1 MDYKCALDTVVN
13 EVIIDRNHYKT
24 NSLDETIAI
33 YQWSK
38 DYKKPISPKLQAS
51 FQAEQEI
58 RGALGERLDHI
69 RGYWSQFGIMDK
81 RMDTDRLLERI
92 MRQISVQI
100 VNDDPDDDSIDED
113 DIL

>member
-1 MDYKCALDTVVN
+1 MDYKCALDTVVI
-13 EVIIDRNHYKT
+13 EAITDRNHYKS
-24 NSLDETIAI
+24 NSLDEIVAI

-38 DYKKPISPKLQAS
+38 NYKKPDSPKLQAA

-58 RGALGERLDHI
+58 RGALGERLDQI

-81 RMDTDRLLERI
+81 RMDTERLLERI
-92 MRQISVQI
+92 MRCISVQI